1 VTAATPEVTAATPEE
16 SFEKVLEKDRKLVK
30 LYNDLFK
37 IGKKLNLAS

>member
-1 VTAATPEVTAATPEE
+1 VTTATPEVKTATPEE
-16 SFEKVLEKDRKLVK
+16 PFEKVLEKDRKLVK